1 VRQTFLEVFHMLQAP
16 TALFGP
22 GIALKVL
29 RGATRRVKEEE
40 RTIKRKLPEAA

>member
-1 VRQTFLEVFHMLQAP
+1 MLKPP

-29 RGATRRVKEEE
+29 RGATRRVTEEE
-40 RTIKRKLPEAA
+40 QATKRKLAEAA